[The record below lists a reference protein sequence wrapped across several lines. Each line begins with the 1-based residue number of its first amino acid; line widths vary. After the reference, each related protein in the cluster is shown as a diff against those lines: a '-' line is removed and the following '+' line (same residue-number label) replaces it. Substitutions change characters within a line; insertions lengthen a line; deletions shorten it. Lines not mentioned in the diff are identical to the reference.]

1 VQIYNAPIED
11 FRFLLET
18 LGYGKVQALGPYGDY
33 DLETVMSLLAAAGE
47 FCRDVALPLN
57 RKGDQA
63 GLRYDAATASVA
75 LPEGFRDLYQR
86 YCEGGFASLGHD
98 PAYGGG
104 GAPHTV
110 ALLVNEMVTATNK
123 SFSMCPGLSQGLIEA
138 LGHHG
143 TDDQRARYLPKLI
156 SGEWTGTMCL
166 TEPQCGTDLGLLTT
180 RAVPDG
186 DRYRLTG
193 TKIWITFGEH
203 DLADNIVHL
212 VLARLPDA
220 PPGIKGISVFVV
232 PKVLPDG
239 TRNGIHC
246 SGLEHKMGIH
256 ASPTC
261 VMTLEDAVGELVGE
275 PHRGMRTMFIMMN
288 VARLNVGLE
297 GIALGE
303 IAYQTAVAFARDRRQ
318 GRAPDPAKRER
329 GAAADNILVH
339 PDVRR
344 MLLEIKSTQEA
355 LRALAVWTSLQID
368 AAFHHP
374 DPAERQAAAD
384 MAALLTPVVKSFGTE
399 RGFLNVSTA
408 MQVCGGSGFT
418 TDWSIEQYLRDL
430 RIAMIYEGTNHIQAL
445 DLVGRK
451 LPADGG
457 RGYRDW
463 SGRIKA
469 FCDAHANDP
478 AMAEF
483 VGPLTEARATVDAL
497 SSWLGGGEADGET
510 VGAAASAY
518 LNAFALVALGY
529 MWGLQVA
536 EARRRDTRFAAI
548 KVKTARYY
556 FRHVLPGL
564 DALARV
570 AREGRAHVMAVE
582 PDEF

>member
-1 VQIYNAPIED
+1 VQIYNAPIDE

-18 LGYGKVQALGPYGDY
+18 LGYHEVQALGPYGDY
-33 DLETVMSLLAAAGE
+33 DLDTVVSLLRAAGD

-57 RKGDQA
+57 RKGDQL
-63 GLRYDAATASVA
+63 GLRYDPVTGSVT
-75 LPEGFRDLYQR
+75 LPEGFRGLYQR
-86 YCEGGFASLGHD
+86 YVEAGFSSLGH
-98 PAYGGG
+98 PPEYGGG
-104 GAPHTV
+104 GAPHAV
-110 ALLVNEMVTATNK
+110 ATLVQEMLVATNK
-123 SFSMCPGLSQGLIEA
+123 SFSMCPALSQGLIEA
-138 LGHHG
+138 LAHHG
-143 TDDQRARYLPKLI
+143 TEDQRARYLPKLI

-166 TEPQCGTDLGLLTT
+166 TEPHCGTDLGLLTT

-186 DRYRLTG
+186 ERYRLTG

-203 DLADNIVHL
+203 DLTENIVHL
-212 VLARLPDA
+212 VLARLPNA
-220 PPGIKGISVFVV
+220 PAGIKGISVFVV

-288 VARLNVGLE
+288 AARLNVGLE

-303 IAYQTAVAFARDRRQ
+303 IAYQTALAFARDRRQ
-318 GRAPDPAKRER
+318 GKAPNPARREH

-344 MLLEIKSTQEA
+344 MLLEIKATNEA
-355 LRALAVWTSLQID
+355 MRALALWTSLQID
-368 AAFHHP
+368 TAAHHP
-374 DPAERQAAAD
+374 DPARRQAATD
-384 MAALLTPVVKSFGTE
+384 MAALLTPVVKSFCTE
-399 RGFLNVSTA
+399 RGFFNVSTA
-408 MQVCGGSGFT
+408 MQVCGGAGFT

-463 SGRIKA
+463 SARIAA
-469 FCDAHANDP
+469 FCEAHAGN
-478 AMAEF
+478 AEMVEF
-483 VGPLTEARATVDAL
+483 VKPLQEALATLDGL
-497 SSWLGGGEADGET
+497 SAWLGGGSADGET
-510 VGAAASAY
+510 VGAAASPY
-518 LNAFALVALGY
+518 LNVFALTALAF
-529 MWGLQVA
+529 MWGLQVV
-536 EARRRDTRFAAI
+536 EARRRDTPHAAT

-556 FRHVLPGL
+556 YRHVLPEI
-564 DALARV
+564 DTLARI
-570 AREGRAHVMAVE
+570 AREGSTHVMALE
-582 PDEF
+582 ADEF

>member
-1 VQIYNAPIED
+1 MQIYNAPIED

-18 LGYGKVQALGPYGDY
+18 LGYDKVQALGPYGDY
-33 DLETVMSLLAAAGE
+33 DLETVASLLAAAGE

-63 GLRYDAATASVA
+63 GLRYDAATASVT
-75 LPEGFRDLYQR
+75 LPEGFRDLYKR

-318 GRAPDPAKRER
+318 GKAPDPAKRER

-469 FCDAHANDP
+469 FCDAHAGDA

-529 MWGLQVA
+529 MWGLQVV

>member
-63 GLRYDAATASVA
+63 GLRYDAATASVT
-75 LPEGFRDLYQR
+75 LPEGFRDLYKR

-98 PAYGGG
+98 PTYGGG

-186 DRYRLTG
+186 DKYRLTG

-203 DLADNIVHL
+203 DLADNIIHL

-239 TRNGIHC
+239 TRNGVHC

-318 GRAPDPAKRER
+318 GKAPDPAKRER

-463 SGRIKA
+463 SGRINA

-483 VGPLTEARATVDAL
+483 VGPLAEARATVDAL